1 MMTIQTESGL
11 DAMNTFSDILIKVGG
26 LIAFCIG
33 IPFIVYL
40 SVSMGRRAW
49 IRASRDTDDKSNQPS
64 DKTDNNPKNDG
75 Q

>member
-1 MMTIQTESGL
+1 
-11 DAMNTFSDILIKVGG
+11 MNTLSDILIKVGL
-26 LIAFCIG
+26 LIAMLIG

-49 IRASRDTDDKSNQPS
+49 LRASRDLADKNNQPS
-64 DKTDNNPKNDG
+64 DKPDNNPKNNG